1 MPRVLTVD
9 PHAPDPEIVAEA
21 TRVLLGGGLVA
32 FPTETVYGLGACAL
46 DPAAVAK
53 IFVAKGRPP
62 GHPLIVHVL
71 GSSDARE
78 LASSWTLAAERL
90 AAFFWPGAL
99 TLVVDRGQSVPAEVT
114 GGGSSVAIRATS
126 HPLAR
131 ALIAAA
137 GPLAAP
143 SANRYQSLS
152 ATSAA
157 HVVKSLG
164 DGVDLVL
171 DGGASWAGIES
182 TVVDARGPSLR
193 LLRPGAVSAEAIRA
207 LGMELIAATSVAP
220 PSAASEVHE
229 SPGQDAKHY
238 APRAELHV
246 VEGRDAAIGSA
257 RASAVA
263 RRTALVIRSSTVPAS
278 TSLLRDA
285 AERVELPGDP
295 EGFARELFATLHRLD
310 DAGVERIVIEA
321 VPEGDAWAAIADR
334 LRRGSSR

>member
-1 MPRVLTVD
+1 M
-9 PHAPDPEIVAEA
+9 A
-21 TRVLLGGGLVA
+21 T
-32 FPTETVYGLGACAL
+32 
-46 DPAAVAK
+46 

-71 GSSDARE
+71 GRDDARA
-78 LASSWTLAAERL
+78 LTSDWTDAAERL
-90 AAFFWPGAL
+90 AAAFWPGPL
-99 TLVVDRGQSVPAEVT
+99 TLVVDRGPLVPPEVT
-114 GGGSSVAIRATS
+114 GGGGSVAIRATS

-152 ATSAA
+152 ATTAA

-164 DGVDLVL
+164 DNVDLVL

-193 LLRPGAVSAEAIRA
+193 LLRHGAVSVEAIRA
-207 LGMELIAATSVAP
+207 LGLELVEAVSP
-220 PSAASEVHE
+220 GSEVHE

-246 VEGRDAAIGSA
+246 VAGRDAAIASA
-257 RASAVA
+257 RASAVT
-263 RRTALVIRSSTVPAS
+263 RRTALITRAS
-278 TSLLRDA
+278 TIPPTPSLLLDP
-285 AERVELPGDP
+285 AERVVLPGDP
-295 EGFARELFATLHRLD
+295 TGFARELFATLHRLD
-310 DAGVERIVIEA
+310 DAGVERIVVEA

-334 LRRGSSR
+334 LHRGSSR

>member
-9 PHAPDPEIVAEA
+9 PLRPDEDIVREA
-21 TRVLLGGGLVA
+21 CAVLAGGGLVA
-32 FPTETVYGLGACAL
+32 FPTETVYGLGARAL

-71 GSSDARE
+71 GTEDARA
-78 LASSWTLAAERL
+78 LTSTWTDAADRL
-90 AAFFWPGAL
+90 AAAFWPGPL
-99 TLVVDRGQSVPAEVT
+99 TLVVERGADVPPEVT
-114 GGGSSVAIRATS
+114 GGGGSVAIRATS

-131 ALIAAA
+131 ALIAGA

-152 ATSAA
+152 ATTAA

-164 DGVDLVL
+164 DSVDLVL
-171 DGGASWAGIES
+171 DGGAAWAGIES

-193 LLRPGAVSAEAIRA
+193 LLRHGAVAASAIRA
-207 LGMELIAATSVAP
+207 LGVELLEAPAAAIATTI
-220 PSAASEVHE
+220 VHV

-238 APRAELHV
+238 APRADLHV
-246 VEGRDAAIGSA
+246 VDGREAALNRA
-257 RASAVA
+257 RELSTSRRTVLVTRVAVA
-263 RRTALVIRSSTVPAS
+263 VADVEIVTLPE
-278 TSLLRDA
+278 DA
-285 AERVELPGDP
+285 
-295 EGFARELFATLHRLD
+295 EGFARQLFATLHRLD
-310 DAGVERIVIEA
+310 DAGAAAIVVEG
-321 VPEGDAWAAIADR
+321 VPAGDAWAAVADR